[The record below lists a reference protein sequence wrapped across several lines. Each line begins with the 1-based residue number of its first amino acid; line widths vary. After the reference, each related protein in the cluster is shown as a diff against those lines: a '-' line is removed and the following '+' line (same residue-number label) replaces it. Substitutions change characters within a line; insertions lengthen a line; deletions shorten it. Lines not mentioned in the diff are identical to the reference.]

1 MKRKLILIIEVNI
14 ALKCNRKG
22 LIVVLVHL
30 EKKFPKRPRKELTT
44 KQKQS
49 LVGLLI
55 LLAVLLVTLCVV
67 VLVRLDKRKDDSI
80 LKLAEVEDYTKYTEK
95 QFKEITN
102 NDDYEHLGWFY
113 YNLTDTQKNDILFRF
128 PYLKKQTIQKYD
140 YVDKKDVTENMEI
153 VGTDKYNGTKK
164 VLVREYVSPIETAK
178 ESYEETYQRYV
189 SAKEE
194 MEENGTYDAFVEENK
209 KALQDDTST
218 TVYKMPDVLYKW
230 YGVDDSAENFDEN
243 GSKDEII
250 LKPGSLSAS
259 FRIGFKKFGTSKEA
273 IEFSDNY
280 ADLRD
285 NFGAKVNSNQ
295 RLANTIINELSST
308 YGNGA
313 KITVKLSANERQ
325 SDEETKDDK
334 KPGVS
339 GKDVQIDN
347 IYIDGSQGNHNLTLS
362 AYDQYLQEPAG
373 VLANEAEVK
382 PYRTKTGSIIRNGE
396 NNKPYYSKDV
406 AIMDFCYEI
415 PENYVVNGRTV
426 ALGNWTGARF
436 STNTYNYARTT
447 ITIPDT
453 DNPGIERHFGNNKI
467 LAFADNPTASQRTLG
482 FYWDNGYS
490 NDMGLLQSSILE
502 NGNIQYGATQAVTK
516 ITEKLTN
523 KAKTSQIGYDE
534 QFDSKQ
540 NYAKK
545 DKNTSTKL
553 DNFSI
558 QVNLHENTTEGWGRD
573 DATKNADGSHTPDLF
588 LRKFLSNHQDNGA
601 QLYILLGKNEETLKR
616 TSGGISTTNAL
627 YKLTNGNKKQ
637 VALTETLAT
646 GTTGS
651 TYDMS
656 GLLNYRLVGHK
667 MTYITVE
674 RGNADHSKTGELYG
688 DGKNG
693 KDNSNHYLVSDKIS
707 VDNNNCRFEDLD
719 GINYFTWGIGYLGK
733 FDSLKLSQGFE
744 NSVGNKVHKYAQGI
758 WIRTPRTDVTGEE
771 KENPGNNAK
780 ISYKYNSNSTI
791 SELNYHFI
799 NQCFNMMADSPTS
812 NISYHFDNQS
822 PKFRI
827 GVEGSDN
834 KKVCFSSIMKY
845 FVLY

>member
-1 MKRKLILIIEVNI
+1 MLKNKKSHNNNVKRKLILIIEVNI

-67 VLVRLDKRKDDSI
+67 VLIRLDKRKDDSI

-128 PYLKKQTIQKYD
+128 PYLKKQTIQKYT
-140 YVDKKDVTENMEI
+140 YINKKDVTKNMEI

-189 SAKEE
+189 SAKEK

-218 TVYKMPDVLYKW
+218 TVYKMPEVLYNW
-230 YGVDDSAENFDEN
+230 FGTGPNENFDEN

-250 LKPGSLSAS
+250 LKPGNLSAS

-273 IEFSDNY
+273 VEFGNNY

-325 SDEETKDDK
+325 SDEETRDDDEI
-334 KPGVS
+334 
-339 GKDVQIDN
+339 GKHNDYVQIAN
-347 IYIDGSQGNHNLTLS
+347 IRIDDSQNNHNLTLS

-373 VLANEAEVK
+373 ILANEAEVK
-382 PYRTKTGSIIRNGE
+382 PYRTKTGSIIRNSH
-396 NNKPYYSKDV
+396 NDPYYSKDV

-415 PENYVVNGRTV
+415 PENYVVNG
-426 ALGNWTGARF
+426 
-436 STNTYNYARTT
+436 
-447 ITIPDT
+447 
-453 DNPGIERHFGNNKI
+453 
-467 LAFADNPTASQRTLG
+467 
-482 FYWDNGYS
+482 YS
-490 NDMGLLQSSILE
+490 NDMGFLQSSIFE

-516 ITEKLTN
+516 VFHKLEGD
-523 KAKTSQIGYDE
+523 ARTSQIGYDE

-540 NYAKK
+540 NYTKK

-588 LRKFLSNHQDNGA
+588 LKKFLSNHQDNGA

-707 VDNNNCRFEDLD
+707 VDNNNCSFEDLD

-744 NSVGNKVHKYAQGI
+744 NSFGDKVHKYAQGI

-771 KENPGNNAK
+771 KENPGNNAA